1 MYEKI
6 YGVIH
11 VGKNLLIVGYN
22 TQDKWSFR
30 VVTQEGK
37 IVKEMAD
44 FLTAESAEKE
54 GYTWIEKNL
63 SSV

>member
-22 TQDKWSFR
+22 NKDKWSFR

-37 IVKEMAD
+37 IVKETAD

-54 GYTWIEKNL
+54 GYIWIENNL

>member
-44 FLTAESAEKE
+44 FLTAEYAEKE